1 MFLVGL
7 TGGIAAGKSVVSATW
22 EDLGAVVVDAD
33 VLARDVV
40 EPGSSGLS
48 SLVALFGTAILQT
61 DGALDRKKLGEL
73 IFSNEVNRKTVE
85 SILHPLIK
93 ARALAQLAA
102 VPADQIA
109 VYVIPLLVESKSDLP
124 FDFVVTVE
132 APLEEQVKRL
142 VENRDMTESEAI
154 ARIKSQASPAERA
167 NVADRVLSSNQ
178 SLELLKKDAKVLW
191 NEITRMTSQKA
202 SE

>member
-1 MFLVGL
+1 
-7 TGGIAAGKSVVSATW
+7 
-22 EDLGAVVVDAD
+22 
-33 VLARDVV
+33 
-40 EPGSSGLS
+40 
-48 SLVALFGTAILQT
+48 
-61 DGALDRKKLGEL
+61 
-73 IFSNEVNRKTVE
+73 VNRKTVE

-93 ARALAQLAA
+93 ARALAQLAE

-132 APLEEQVKRL
+132 APLEEQIKRL
-142 VENRDMTESEAI
+142 VENRGMTEVEAI

-191 NEITRMTSQKA
+191 SEITRMTNQKA

>member
-22 EDLGAVVVDAD
+22 EDLGAFVVDAD
-33 VLARDVV
+33 VLAREVV

-48 SLVALFGTAILQT
+48 SLVALFGTGILQT
-61 DGALDRKKLGEL
+61 DGALDRQKLGEL
-73 IFSNEVNRKTVE
+73 VFSSEVNRKTVE

-102 VPADQIA
+102 VPVGQIA

-142 VENRDMTESEAI
+142 VENRGMTEGAAI

>member
-22 EDLGAVVVDAD
+22 EDLGAFVVDAD
-33 VLARDVV
+33 VLAREVV
-40 EPGSSGLS
+40 LPGSSGLS
-48 SLVALFGTAILQT
+48 SLVALFGSDILQY
-61 DGALDRKKLGEL
+61 DGSLDRQKLGEL
-73 IFSNEVNRKTVE
+73 VFSSDVNRKTVE

-93 ARALAQLAA
+93 ARALAQLAN
-102 VPADQIA
+102 VPSDRVG

-132 APLEEQVKRL
+132 APMEEQVKRL
-142 VENRDMTESEAI
+142 VENRGMTESEAI

>member
-22 EDLGAVVVDAD
+22 EDLGAFVVDAD
-33 VLARDVV
+33 VLAREVV

-48 SLVALFGTAILQT
+48 ALVALFGNDILQA
-61 DGALDRKKLGEL
+61 DGSLDRQKLSEL
-73 IFSNEVNRKTVE
+73 VFSNEVNRISVE

-93 ARALAQLAA
+93 SRALEQLAEI
-102 VPADQIA
+102 PADRIG

-142 VENRDMTESEAI
+142 VENRGMTESQAI
-154 ARIKSQASPAERA
+154 ARIKSQVSPAERA

-178 SLELLKKDAKVLW
+178 SIELLKKDAKLLW
-191 NEITRMTSQKA
+191 GEIVRMMSKKA
-202 SE
+202 PE

>member
-22 EDLGAVVVDAD
+22 EDLGAFVVDAD
-33 VLARDVV
+33 VLAREVV

-48 SLVALFGTAILQT
+48 SLVALFGTDILQS
-61 DGALDRKKLGEL
+61 DGSLDRQKLGEL
-73 IFSNEVNRKTVE
+73 VFSSDVNRKTVE

-93 ARALAQLAA
+93 ARALAQLAN
-102 VPADQIA
+102 VPSDRVG

-132 APLEEQVKRL
+132 APMEEQVKRL
-142 VENRDMTESEAI
+142 VENRGMTESEAI

-167 NVADRVLSSNQ
+167 NAADRVLSSNQ

-191 NEITRMTSQKA
+191 NEISRMTSQKG

>member
-33 VLARDVV
+33 VLAREVV

-48 SLVALFGTAILQT
+48 SLVALFGTAILQA

-191 NEITRMTSQKA
+191 NEITRLTSQKV

>member
-22 EDLGAVVVDAD
+22 EALGAVVVDAD
-33 VLARDVV
+33 VLAREVV
-40 EPGSSGLS
+40 EPGASGLS
-48 SLVALFGTAILQT
+48 SLVALFGTDILQT
-61 DGALDRKKLGEL
+61 DGSLDRQKLGQL

-93 ARALAQLAA
+93 ARALALLAA
-102 VPADQIA
+102 VPVDHIA

-132 APLEEQVKRL
+132 APFEEQVKRL
-142 VENRDMTESEAI
+142 IENRGMTESEAI

-167 NVADRVLSSNQ
+167 NAADRVLSSNQ

-191 NEITRMTSQKA
+191 NEISRMTSQKG

>member
-33 VLARDVV
+33 VLAREVV

-48 SLVALFGTAILQT
+48 SLVALFGTAILQA

-124 FDFVVTVE
+124 FDFVVTVD

>member
-33 VLARDVV
+33 VLAREVV

-48 SLVALFGTAILQT
+48 SLVALFGTAILQA

>member
-1 MFLVGL
+1 
-7 TGGIAAGKSVVSATW
+7 
-22 EDLGAVVVDAD
+22 
-33 VLARDVV
+33 
-40 EPGSSGLS
+40 
-48 SLVALFGTAILQT
+48 LQT
-61 DGALDRKKLGEL
+61 DGALDRQKLGKL

-102 VPADQIA
+102 VPAGRIA

-142 VENRDMTESEAI
+142 VENRNMTESEAI

-178 SLELLKKDAKVLW
+178 SLELLKKDAKALW
-191 NEITRMTSQKA
+191 NEITRMASQKA

>member
-22 EDLGAVVVDAD
+22 EDLGAFVVDAD
-33 VLARDVV
+33 VLAREVV

-48 SLVALFGTAILQT
+48 SLVALFGTGILQR
-61 DGALDRKKLGEL
+61 DGSLDRQKLGEL
-73 IFSNEVNRKTVE
+73 VFSSEVNRKTVE

-93 ARALAQLAA
+93 ARALSQLAA
-102 VPADQIA
+102 VPAGEVA

-142 VENRDMTESEAI
+142 VENRGMSEGAAI

>member
-33 VLARDVV
+33 VLAREVV

-48 SLVALFGTAILQT
+48 SLVALLGTAILQA
-61 DGALDRKKLGEL
+61 DGALGRKKLGEL

-191 NEITRMTSQKA
+191 NEITRLTSQKV

>member
-22 EDLGAVVVDAD
+22 EDLGAFVVDAD
-33 VLARDVV
+33 VLAREVV

-48 SLVALFGTAILQT
+48 SLVALFGTDILQS
-61 DGALDRKKLGEL
+61 DGSLDRQKLGEL
-73 IFSNEVNRKTVE
+73 VFSSDVNRKTVE

-93 ARALAQLAA
+93 ARALAQLAN
-102 VPADQIA
+102 VPSDRVG

-132 APLEEQVKRL
+132 APMEEQVKRL
-142 VENRDMTESEAI
+142 VENRGMTESEAI

>member
-22 EDLGAVVVDAD
+22 EDLGAFVVDAD
-33 VLARDVV
+33 VLAREVV

-48 SLVALFGTAILQT
+48 SLVALFGTGILQT
-61 DGALDRKKLGEL
+61 DGSLDRQKLGEL
-73 IFSNEVNRKTVE
+73 VFSSEVNRKTVE

-93 ARALAQLAA
+93 ARALSQLAA
-102 VPADQIA
+102 VPAGEVA

-142 VENRDMTESEAI
+142 VENRGMSEGAAI

>member
-33 VLARDVV
+33 VLAREVV

-48 SLVALFGTAILQT
+48 SLVALFGTAILQA

-93 ARALAQLAA
+93 ERALAQLAA